1 MGEKPSGEAS
11 RIYGADTVK
20 QPVLEKMGDFFAT
33 RVDGYDEHMLNNV
46 EGCREGY
53 IKMAELVP
61 EGTES
66 ILDLGCGTGL
76 ELDAVFKKL
85 PDVSVVGIDL
95 SKAMLD
101 KLKQKYPDKNIRLIC
116 GNYFDVNL
124 GEDEFDVAVS
134 FQTMHHFSHD
144 KKTGLYT
151 KINKALRANGI
162 YIECDY
168 MVTEQSVEDELFAEY
183 ARIKREMN
191 IPDEEFY
198 HFDTPCTIDNQIA
211 MLRKAGFSSAGM
223 VWRLGNTTMI
233 VAKK

>member
-20 QPVLEKMGDFFAT
+20 QPVLEKMGDFFAA

>member
-61 EGTES
+61 ERTES

-191 IPDEEFY
+191 IPDGEFY

>member
-1 MGEKPSGEAS
+1 MGEKSSGEAS

-191 IPDEEFY
+191 IPDGEFY

>member
-191 IPDEEFY
+191 IPDGEFY